1 MANEKNLKPQNTR
14 TKEEQRE
21 IARLG
26 GKASGESRRAKSSIQ
41 KMLKQW
47 ADKPIKVQE
56 LKKEAKK
63 FGLNTNEGRSLL
75 TLALI
80 QGAMNGNTKY
90 MDRVLAML
98 GEDAPAISEAVDDG
112 FMDAIKGTAQ
122 DDWKE
127 PDDV

>member
-1 MANEKNLKPQNTR
+1 MNEKNLIPLNVR
-14 TKEEQRE
+14 TKSEQRE
-21 IARLG
+21 IQKMG
-26 GKASGESRRAKSSIQ
+26 GKASGEARQEKSSIQ

-112 FMDAIKGTAQ
+112 FMDAIKGSAQ
-122 DDWKE
+122 DDWEE
-127 PDDV
+127 PEDV